1 MWNSE
6 SSLHKHNICYIFLKF
21 CQINGSSNI
30 TIGKRHCHDN
40 SIKNP
45 ITLSFPI
52 SSKYWKSFA
61 SQKPQGNE
69 YKPLLLPLFTL
80 AVLQTPTLKVIS
92 HVVKHKLI
100 ERNTWIVFLKHFLLI
115 RKQTYSIGKTISC
128 IVVWVAIVF
137 WIMQRINESGV
148 LRYIKW
154 NHLHKFWTLGTNT
167 NYNLNESVDEE
178 AEIWFN
184 TTWNTM
190 DFF

>member
-1 MWNSE
+1 MF
-6 SSLHKHNICYIFLKF
+6 ILKF

-92 HVVKHKLI
+92 HVVKHKYVD
-100 ERNTWIVFLKHFLLI
+100 RNT
-115 RKQTYSIGKTISC
+115 RGQTMGSRRYEFRCQHSA
-128 IVVWVAIVF
+128 VWGYGE
-137 WIMQRINESGV
+137 RG
-148 LRYIKW
+148 
-154 NHLHKFWTLGTNT
+154 
-167 NYNLNESVDEE
+167 
-178 AEIWFN
+178 
-184 TTWNTM
+184 
-190 DFF
+190 

>member
-1 MWNSE
+1 METITLRCMYIFDLLNVSKILNITLSWYYERTKITLWKSE

-100 ERNTWIVFLKHFLLI
+100 DRNTLIVFSKYFLLI
-115 RKQTYSIGKTISC
+115 RKQTHLIGIIDTHNISL
-128 IVVWVAIVF
+128 ISLIMVWVAIVF
-137 WIMQRINESGV
+137 WIMQEQMS
-148 LRYIKW
+148 K
-154 NHLHKFWTLGTNT
+154 LH
-167 NYNLNESVDEE
+167 
-178 AEIWFN
+178 
-184 TTWNTM
+184 
-190 DFF
+190 

>member
-1 MWNSE
+1 MWKSE

-100 ERNTWIVFLKHFLLI
+100 DRNTLIVFSKHFLLI
-115 RKQTYSIGKTISC
+115 RKQTHLIGTLYHSYWYELLLYFESCKNKWVSC
-128 IVVWVAIVF
+128 IKIQT
-137 WIMQRINESGV
+137 ILS
-148 LRYIKW
+148 
-154 NHLHKFWTLGTNT
+154 NT
-167 NYNLNESVDEE
+167 NY
-178 AEIWFN
+178 
-184 TTWNTM
+184 TM
-190 DFF
+190 VHQMNSFA

>member
-1 MWNSE
+1 MSFDTKRKQQFLCEILIPVCINT
-6 SSLHKHNICYIFLKF
+6 IFVIFILKF
-21 CQINGSSNI
+21 CQINGSSNM

-92 HVVKHKLI
+92 HVVKHKYI
-100 ERNTWIVFLKHFLLI
+100 DRNTWIVFSKHFLLI
-115 RKQTYSIGKTISC
+115 GKLTYFIGLVDIISSLV
-128 IVVWVAIVF
+128 IWVAIVF
-137 WIMQRINESGV
+137 
-148 LRYIKW
+148 
-154 NHLHKFWTLGTNT
+154 
-167 NYNLNESVDEE
+167 
-178 AEIWFN
+178 
-184 TTWNTM
+184 
-190 DFF
+190 